1 MESTCSDFATCGGLQ
16 VAFGDPRNDGSSEL
30 SAARS
35 GLASLAGLPSSYSP
49 VVGAKFDAYKIETA
63 LAPQSVPDTRTDPVA
78 PPIIYSGVF
87 VPPPGSVPEPA
98 SWLMLIA
105 GFGLTGAAMRR
116 RRHAV
121 V

>member
-1 MESTCSDFATCGGLQ
+1 M
-16 VAFGDPRNDGSSEL
+16 
-30 SAARS
+30 
-35 GLASLAGLPSSYSP
+35 
-49 VVGAKFDAYKIETA
+49 VGAKFDAYKIETA